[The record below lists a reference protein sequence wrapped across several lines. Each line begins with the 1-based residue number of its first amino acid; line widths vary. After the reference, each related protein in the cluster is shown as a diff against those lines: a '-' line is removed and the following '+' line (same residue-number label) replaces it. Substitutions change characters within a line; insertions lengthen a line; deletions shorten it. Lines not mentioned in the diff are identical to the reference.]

1 MLTRLFRSSALVL
14 VTALVACGPLEDR
27 PATDY
32 REKYPVQVTA
42 ETVSLALPLPL
53 AAGAMTPEDETRFG
67 AIVAGYLDRGH
78 GPLTL
83 VAGTRNG
90 SPGFAELDAVREK
103 LLAAGVPENAI
114 RLVSLPQLP
123 GNVVT
128 LRYERYNALVPVC
141 GDWSSHAGHDY
152 SNNVH
157 SNFGC
162 ANQRNMG
169 LMLADPADLQRM
181 REAAP
186 TDTQNANR
194 VMQRY
199 RKGEPT
205 AATPSPLQIQ
215 GGTGIVKQ

>member
-1 MLTRLFRSSALVL
+1 MFTRSAVVLVL
-14 VTALVACGPLEDR
+14 ALAACVPQER

-32 REKYPVQVTA
+32 RDKYPVQVTS
-42 ETVSLALPLPL
+42 ETVSLALPVQE
-53 AAGAMTPEDETRFG
+53 AAGAMSPDDETRFG
-67 AIVAGYLDRGH
+67 AIVAGYLDRGR

-83 VAGTRNG
+83 VAGMRN
-90 SPGFAELDAVREK
+90 STPSFAELDAIRGK
-103 LLAAGVPENAI
+103 LLAAGVPENSI
-114 RLVSLPQLP
+114 RLVSLPQLA

-128 LRYERYNALVPVC
+128 LRYERFNVLVPSC
-141 GDWSSHAGHDY
+141 GDWSSHPGHNY
-152 SNNVH
+152 SNDVH

-169 LMLADPADLQRM
+169 LMLADPADLQQM
-181 REAAP
+181 RDTQP

-205 AATPSPLQIQ
+205 AATPSPLQVQ

>member
-1 MLTRLFRSSALVL
+1 MLTRPLRRFALIL
-14 VTALVACGPLEDR
+14 VTALAACGPLEDR
-27 PATDY
+27 AATDY
-32 REKYPVQVTA
+32 REKYPVQVTS
-42 ETVSLALPLPL
+42 ETVSLALPVQEV
-53 AAGAMTPEDETRFG
+53 AGSMTPDDELRLR
-67 AIVAGYLDRGH
+67 AMIAGYLDRGH

-83 VAGTRNG
+83 IAGMRN
-90 SPGFAELDAVREK
+90 STPSFAELDAIREK
-103 LLAAGVPENAI
+103 LLAAGVPESSL
-114 RLVSLPQLP
+114 RFVSLPQLP

-128 LRYERYNALVPVC
+128 LRFERYNALVPTC
-141 GDWSSHAGHDY
+141 GDWSSHPGHDY

-186 TDTQNANR
+186 TDTQNSNR
-194 VMQRY
+194 VIQRY
-199 RKGEPT
+199 RKGEPP
-205 AATPSPLQIQ
+205 AATPTPLQVQ